1 MVSILQTVRAWCRG
15 PWGRAA
21 FWGCVAIAAVALAEV
36 VALIIIGGAWELKR
50 FHLHAANP
58 LPRLLAA
65 SVAGALAYGI
75 RRGVHHTRQDWARVA
90 GRLVL
95 CAFSTVLA
103 LLAAEVGLR
112 LTLKRMQ
119 AMQSLDRLDTVSR
132 GLSQDQ
138 IRSGHPL
145 AAITQKS
152 INPRL
157 VFELKPGLD
166 MEFGHCRLHT
176 NKMGL
181 REDGDYDTV
190 KSTNT
195 IRIVGIGDSGMF
207 GWDVEQGQEYL
218 AVLESNLNARAD
230 GHMYD
235 VINLGVPGY
244 NTQLEVECLR
254 MKGLQFQPD
263 IVVVGWCD
271 NDFGLPYFI
280 PQEGQWNRRDVFYLY
295 YLMFDRKRYAEI
307 ALSGVWDQRH
317 YDKKRVPEHFRNGT
331 DIDGVTA
338 AFRELQALGRER
350 GFHILVMGPMQK
362 EAHQICTRLGIP
374 CYNTWDR
381 ISEKAYPGSYKVH
394 FMHPRA
400 GGHRVLAECLE
411 REMVAQGWLPPAP
424 SSAAGKP

>member
-1 MVSILQTVRAWCRG
+1 MGSILAAVRGWCRG
-15 PWGRAA
+15 RWGRAA
-21 FWGCVAIAAVALAEV
+21 FWGCVAVAAAALLEV
-36 VALIIIGGAWELKR
+36 VALIVVGGTWELKR
-50 FHLHAANP
+50 WHLHAANP
-58 LPRLLAA
+58 LPRLVLAG
-65 SVAGALAYGI
+65 VAVAAAYGV
-75 RRGVHHTRQDWARVA
+75 RRGIHNTWREWVRAA

-103 LLAAEVGLR
+103 LGAAEVGLR

-119 AMQSLDRLDTVSR
+119 AMQSLDRIDTVARKLSR
-132 GLSQDQ
+132 DQ

-152 INPRL
+152 VNPRL
-157 VFELKPGLD
+157 VFELKPDLT
-166 MEFGHCRLHT
+166 MEFGHCRLRT
-176 NKMGL
+176 NRMGL
-181 REDGDYDTV
+181 REDRDYEPG
-190 KSTNT
+190 KPTNT
-195 IRIVGIGDSGMF
+195 VRIVGIGDSGMF
-207 GWDVEQGQEYL
+207 GWDVEQGEEYL

-230 GHMYD
+230 GRVCD

-244 NTQLEVECLR
+244 NTQLEVESLR

-280 PQEGQWNRRDVFYLY
+280 PQEGQWNRRDVSYLY
-295 YLMFDRKRYAEI
+295 YLMFDRRRYAEI

-317 YDKKRVPEHFRNGT
+317 YDKQRVPEHFRRGT
-331 DIDGVTA
+331 DIEGVTE

-350 GFHILVMGPMQK
+350 GFRILVIGPMQK
-362 EAHQICTRLGIP
+362 EAHQICDQLSVP
-374 CYNTWDR
+374 CYNTWDH
-381 ISEKAYPGSYKVH
+381 IPETAYPGEYRVH

-411 REMVAQGWLPPAP
+411 QEMVKQGWLPAR
-424 SSAAGKP
+424 SR